1 MAAGCWFSL
10 PVHSQRISVGKKG
23 LVKVMRTDSTCA
35 QEFVR
40 DEHQSVATRKTAK
53 AAGAAEGV
61 NTLASYLKSDVD
73 LNIPVSK
80 VKQEKTF
87 AVIIAN
93 ENYQEEVNVEF
104 ALNDGMAFREYCVKL
119 LGIPESNLHIRKDAT
134 LNNMLA
140 EINWMQ
146 NIAKAYGDEWKA
158 NLEWAYLSWQSTD
171 NLMMRFGRL
180 RTPVYMYS
188 ESIDVGFSYPW
199 LRLPDEV
206 YSQVQLSNYEGA
218 DIVYN
223 LPLSFATLS
232 FQLAGGIA
240 KNRDYYIYDEEFD
253 IDYDNVFGSSVSL
266 ATNDFGT
273 FRVGYVEADIDTD
286 ISGSFTDIFG
296 NPGTAS
302 LLALDKDK
310 GKFTSIGYQYDNG
323 TWLTAN
329 EWTSRVIENDG
340 SNSTDSFYL
349 MGGRRFGDFLAHV
362 TYAQLDEDEGRQ
374 SSWTL
379 GLNYNILP
387 TVVLKGEYKRVD
399 TTGGYDGVFVRN
411 AQELYDNTV
420 YDRTNGLAGVPARNY
435 DGDIIS
441 AGVDFVF

>member
-1 MAAGCWFSL
+1 MTTARVL
-10 PVHSQRISVGKKG
+10 G
-23 LVKVMRTDSTCA
+23 LAIC
-35 QEFVR
+35 
-40 DEHQSVATRKTAK
+40 
-53 AAGAAEGV
+53 
-61 NTLASYLKSDVD
+61 LASTS
-73 LNIPVSK
+73 
-80 VKQEKTF
+80 
-87 AVIIAN
+87 A
-93 ENYQEEVNVEF
+93 F
-104 ALNDGMAFREYCVKL
+104 ALEQGEALINGFGTVGVTHLGGEDDGRSYGISGQTNDSWRGDQLSKFGAQLTYGVTDTVGL
-119 LGIPESNLHIRKDAT
+119 T
-134 LNNMLA
+134 L
-140 EINWMQ
+140 Q
-146 NIAKAYGDEWKA
+146 TTAKAYGDEWKA

-296 NPGTAS
+296 NPDTAS

>member
-1 MAAGCWFSL
+1 MTTARVL
-10 PVHSQRISVGKKG
+10 G
-23 LVKVMRTDSTCA
+23 LAIC
-35 QEFVR
+35 
-40 DEHQSVATRKTAK
+40 
-53 AAGAAEGV
+53 
-61 NTLASYLKSDVD
+61 LASTS
-73 LNIPVSK
+73 
-80 VKQEKTF
+80 
-87 AVIIAN
+87 A
-93 ENYQEEVNVEF
+93 F
-104 ALNDGMAFREYCVKL
+104 ALEQGEALINGFGTVGVTHLGGEDDGRSYGISGQTNDSWRGDQLSKFGAQLTYGVTDTVGL
-119 LGIPESNLHIRKDAT
+119 T
-134 LNNMLA
+134 L
-140 EINWMQ
+140 Q
-146 NIAKAYGDEWKA
+146 TTAKAYGDEWKA

-171 NLMMRFGRL
+171 NLMMRVGRL

-362 TYAQLDEDEGRQ
+362 TYAQLDENEGRQ
-374 SSWTL
+374 NSWTL
-379 GLNYNILP
+379 GLNYNIAP
-387 TVVLKGEYKRVD
+387 TVVLKTEYKRVD
-399 TTGGYDGVFVRN
+399 TSGGYDGVFVRN
-411 AQELYDNTV
+411 KQELFENEAFE
-420 YDRTNGLAGVPARNY
+420 RSGGLAGVPARNY

-441 AGVDFVF
+441 VGVDFVF

>member
-1 MAAGCWFSL
+1 MTTARVLGLAICLASTSAFALEQGEALINGFGTVGVTNLGGEDDGRSYGISGQTNDSWRGDQLSKFGAQL
-10 PVHSQRISVGKKG
+10 TYGVTDSVG
-23 LVKVMRTDSTCA
+23 L
-35 QEFVR
+35 
-40 DEHQSVATRKTAK
+40 
-53 AAGAAEGV
+53 
-61 NTLASYLKSDVD
+61 TL
-73 LNIPVSK
+73 
-80 VKQEKTF
+80 QT
-87 AVIIAN
+87 
-93 ENYQEEVNVEF
+93 
-104 ALNDGMAFREYCVKL
+104 
-119 LGIPESNLHIRKDAT
+119 T
-134 LNNMLA
+134 
-140 EINWMQ
+140 
-146 NIAKAYGDEWKA
+146 AKAYGDEWKA

-180 RTPVYMYS
+180 RTPFYMYS

>member
-1 MAAGCWFSL
+1 MTTARVL
-10 PVHSQRISVGKKG
+10 G
-23 LVKVMRTDSTCA
+23 LAIC
-35 QEFVR
+35 
-40 DEHQSVATRKTAK
+40 
-53 AAGAAEGV
+53 
-61 NTLASYLKSDVD
+61 LASTS
-73 LNIPVSK
+73 
-80 VKQEKTF
+80 
-87 AVIIAN
+87 A
-93 ENYQEEVNVEF
+93 F
-104 ALNDGMAFREYCVKL
+104 ALEQGEALINGFGTVGVTHLGGEDDGRSYGISGQTNDSWRGDQLSKFGAQLTYGVTDTVGL
-119 LGIPESNLHIRKDAT
+119 T
-134 LNNMLA
+134 L
-140 EINWMQ
+140 Q
-146 NIAKAYGDEWKA
+146 TTAKAYGDEWKA

-171 NLMMRFGRL
+171 NLMMRVGRL

-296 NPGTAS
+296 NPDTAS

>member
-1 MAAGCWFSL
+1 MTTARVL
-10 PVHSQRISVGKKG
+10 G
-23 LVKVMRTDSTCA
+23 LAIC
-35 QEFVR
+35 
-40 DEHQSVATRKTAK
+40 
-53 AAGAAEGV
+53 
-61 NTLASYLKSDVD
+61 LASTS
-73 LNIPVSK
+73 
-80 VKQEKTF
+80 
-87 AVIIAN
+87 A
-93 ENYQEEVNVEF
+93 F
-104 ALNDGMAFREYCVKL
+104 ALEQGEALINGFGTVGVTHLGGEDDGRSYGISGQTNDSWRGDQLSKFGAQLTYGVTDTVGL
-119 LGIPESNLHIRKDAT
+119 T
-134 LNNMLA
+134 L
-140 EINWMQ
+140 Q
-146 NIAKAYGDEWKA
+146 TTAKAYGDEWKA

-329 EWTSRVIENDG
+329 EWTTRVTENDNNA
-340 SNSTDSFYL
+340 SIDSFYL

-362 TYAQLDEDEGRQ
+362 TYAQLDENEGRQ
-374 SSWTL
+374 NSWTL
-379 GLNYNILP
+379 GLNYNIAP
-387 TVVLKGEYKRVD
+387 TVVLKTEYKRVD
-399 TTGGYDGVFVRN
+399 TSGGYDGVFVRGK
-411 AQELYDNTV
+411 QELYENELFE
-420 YDRTNGLAGVPARNY
+420 RSGGLAGVPARNY

-441 AGVDFVF
+441 VGVDFVF

>member
-1 MAAGCWFSL
+1 MTTARVLGLAICLASTSAFALEQGEALINGFGTVGVTHLGGEDDGRSYG
-10 PVHSQRISVGKKG
+10 ISGQTNDSWRGDQLSKFGAQLTYGVTDTVG
-23 LVKVMRTDSTCA
+23 LTLQT
-35 QEFVR
+35 
-40 DEHQSVATRKTAK
+40 TAK
-53 AAGAAEGV
+53 ASGE
-61 NTLASYLKSDVD
+61 
-73 LNIPVSK
+73 
-80 VKQEKTF
+80 
-87 AVIIAN
+87 
-93 ENYQEEVNVEF
+93 
-104 ALNDGMAFREYCVKL
+104 
-119 LGIPESNLHIRKDAT
+119 
-134 LNNMLA
+134 
-140 EINWMQ
+140 
-146 NIAKAYGDEWKA
+146 EWKA

-171 NLMMRFGRL
+171 NLMMRVCRL

-441 AGVDFVF
+441 AGIDFVF

>member
-1 MAAGCWFSL
+1 MTTARVL
-10 PVHSQRISVGKKG
+10 G
-23 LVKVMRTDSTCA
+23 LAIC
-35 QEFVR
+35 
-40 DEHQSVATRKTAK
+40 
-53 AAGAAEGV
+53 
-61 NTLASYLKSDVD
+61 LASTS
-73 LNIPVSK
+73 
-80 VKQEKTF
+80 
-87 AVIIAN
+87 A
-93 ENYQEEVNVEF
+93 F
-104 ALNDGMAFREYCVKL
+104 ALEQGEALINGFGTVGVTHLGGEDDGRSYGISGQTNDSWRGDQLSKFGAQLTYGVTDTVGL
-119 LGIPESNLHIRKDAT
+119 T
-134 LNNMLA
+134 L
-140 EINWMQ
+140 Q
-146 NIAKAYGDEWKA
+146 TTAKAYGDEWKA

-171 NLMMRFGRL
+171 NLMMRVGRL

-296 NPGTAS
+296 NPGTAT

>member
-1 MAAGCWFSL
+1 MTTARVL
-10 PVHSQRISVGKKG
+10 G
-23 LVKVMRTDSTCA
+23 LAIC
-35 QEFVR
+35 
-40 DEHQSVATRKTAK
+40 
-53 AAGAAEGV
+53 
-61 NTLASYLKSDVD
+61 LASTS
-73 LNIPVSK
+73 
-80 VKQEKTF
+80 
-87 AVIIAN
+87 A
-93 ENYQEEVNVEF
+93 F
-104 ALNDGMAFREYCVKL
+104 ALEQGEALINGFGTVGVTHLGGEDDGRSYGISGQTNDSWRGDQLSKFGAQLTYGVTDTVGL
-119 LGIPESNLHIRKDAT
+119 T
-134 LNNMLA
+134 L
-140 EINWMQ
+140 Q
-146 NIAKAYGDEWKA
+146 TTAKAYGDEWKA

-171 NLMMRFGRL
+171 NLMMRVGRL

-399 TTGGYDGVFVRN
+399 TAGGYDGVFVRN

>member
-1 MAAGCWFSL
+1 MTTARVLGLAICLASTSAFALEQGEALINGFGT
-10 PVHSQRISVGKKG
+10 VGVTYLGGEDDGRGYG
-23 LVKVMRTDSTCA
+23 LSGQTNDSWRGDQLSKFGAQLTYGVTDTVGLTL
-35 QEFVR
+35 Q
-40 DEHQSVATRKTAK
+40 TTAK
-53 AAGAAEGV
+53 AY
-61 NTLASYLKSDVD
+61 S
-73 LNIPVSK
+73 
-80 VKQEKTF
+80 
-87 AVIIAN
+87 
-93 ENYQEEVNVEF
+93 
-104 ALNDGMAFREYCVKL
+104 
-119 LGIPESNLHIRKDAT
+119 
-134 LNNMLA
+134 
-140 EINWMQ
+140 
-146 NIAKAYGDEWKA
+146 DEWKA

-188 ESIDVGFSYPW
+188 ESIDVGFAYPW

-218 DIVYN
+218 DLVYN
-223 LPLSFATLS
+223 LPLSFATVS
-232 FQLAGGIA
+232 FQVAGGVA
-240 KNRDYYIYDEEFD
+240 KNRDYYLYDEEFD
-253 IDYDNVFGSSVSL
+253 IDYDNVFGASVSL
-266 ATNDFGT
+266 ATNDYGT
-273 FRVGYVEADIDTD
+273 FRVGYVESDIETE
-286 ISGSFTDIFG
+286 IAGSFTDIFG
-296 NPGTAS
+296 NPSSAT

-329 EWTSRVIENDG
+329 EWTSRVIEND
-340 SNSTDSFYL
+340 NTHSTDSFYL

-374 SSWTL
+374 NSWTL

-399 TTGGYDGVFVRN
+399 TNGGYDGVFVRN
-411 AQELYDNTV
+411 SQELYDNTV
-420 YDRTNGLAGVPARNY
+420 NDRTNGLLGVPARNY

>member
-1 MAAGCWFSL
+1 MTTARVL
-10 PVHSQRISVGKKG
+10 G
-23 LVKVMRTDSTCA
+23 LAIC
-35 QEFVR
+35 
-40 DEHQSVATRKTAK
+40 
-53 AAGAAEGV
+53 
-61 NTLASYLKSDVD
+61 LASTS
-73 LNIPVSK
+73 
-80 VKQEKTF
+80 
-87 AVIIAN
+87 A
-93 ENYQEEVNVEF
+93 F
-104 ALNDGMAFREYCVKL
+104 ALEQGEALINGFGTVGVTHLGGEDDGRSYGISGQTNDSWRGDQLSKFGAQLTYGVTDTVGL
-119 LGIPESNLHIRKDAT
+119 T
-134 LNNMLA
+134 L
-140 EINWMQ
+140 Q
-146 NIAKAYGDEWKA
+146 TTAKAYGDEWKA

-180 RTPVYMYS
+180 RTPFYMYS

>member
-1 MAAGCWFSL
+1 MTTARVLGLAICLASTSAFALEQGEALINGFGTVGVTHLGGEDDGRSYGISGQTNDSWRGDQLSKFGAQL
-10 PVHSQRISVGKKG
+10 TYGVTDSVG
-23 LVKVMRTDSTCA
+23 L
-35 QEFVR
+35 
-40 DEHQSVATRKTAK
+40 
-53 AAGAAEGV
+53 
-61 NTLASYLKSDVD
+61 TL
-73 LNIPVSK
+73 
-80 VKQEKTF
+80 QT
-87 AVIIAN
+87 
-93 ENYQEEVNVEF
+93 
-104 ALNDGMAFREYCVKL
+104 
-119 LGIPESNLHIRKDAT
+119 T
-134 LNNMLA
+134 
-140 EINWMQ
+140 
-146 NIAKAYGDEWKA
+146 AKAYGDEWKA

-206 YSQVQLSNYEGA
+206 YSQIQLSNYEGA

-273 FRVGYVEADIDTD
+273 FRVGYVEADIDTE

-296 NPGTAS
+296 NPGTAT

-399 TTGGYDGVFVRN
+399 TSGGYDGVFVRN